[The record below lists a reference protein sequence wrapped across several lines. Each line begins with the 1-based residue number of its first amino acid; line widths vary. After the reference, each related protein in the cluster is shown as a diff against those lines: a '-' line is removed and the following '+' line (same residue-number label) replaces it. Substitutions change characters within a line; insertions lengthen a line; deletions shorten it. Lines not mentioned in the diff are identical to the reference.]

1 MSDEERQKIIAQ
13 IDFEEKWL
21 TDIKMENGFISLA
34 DIRTAMNGIR
44 IIISK
49 TNVIAVRK
57 GENNDK

>member
-1 MSDEERQKIIAQ
+1 MSDEERKKIISQ

-44 IIISK
+44 TVISK
-49 TNVIAVRK
+49 TNVIVVIK
-57 GENNDK
+57 GENE